1 VRVRARACV
10 CVRALSNSRSAVI
23 SAMVVYLISY
33 VILLIVH
40 CVQIHCVWKLI
51 RHPHFRAGVEGDDGA
66 DTGAGAGADSSTR
79 STHSGAGFQDAKAN
93 GNENE
98 VEEEGVSVPISV
110 PARMVA
116 VL

>member
-1 VRVRARACV
+1 
-10 CVRALSNSRSAVI
+10 
-23 SAMVVYLISY
+23 MVVYLISY
-33 VILLIVH
+33 VILLTVH

-66 DTGAGAGADSSTR
+66 DTGAGAGAGADSSTR